1 MTLFQKERYAMY
13 NFTVPMALMDF
24 VPVIFF
30 GITAVI
36 LLRDLYN
43 KMFKG
48 AYALLAA
55 GAVNVFLAGFCKAAW
70 KLLYAANICDFV
82 ALEEMFMP
90 VNSLGLLFVGLSLI
104 GMLIWKRKS
113 AMLSVAPVAFTSS
126 MPFIMM
132 MVVGLGGLCAG
143 LSVLAAKIKKAPVML
158 LFILSFVCAMAM
170 GYMST
175 KDSTQAWVN
184 WVEQSLNTV
193 SQLCLMLGVIALHK
207 SGLKDWTWTP

>member
-1 MTLFQKERYAMY
+1 MY
-13 NFTVPMALMDF
+13 NFTIPMALMDY

-30 GITAVI
+30 GITAVL
-36 LLRDLYN
+36 LLRDLYD

-55 GAVNVFLAGFCKAAW
+55 GAVNVFMAGFCKATW
-70 KLLYAANICDFV
+70 KLLYAAGICDFV

-104 GMLIWKRKS
+104 GMIIWKRKS
-113 AMLSVAPVAFTSS
+113 AVLSVAPVAFTSS

-132 MVVGLGGLCAG
+132 MVVGLGGLCTG
-143 LSVLAAKIKKAPVML
+143 LSILSAKMKKAPVMI

-170 GYMST
+170 GYMSSQ
-175 KDSTQAWVN
+175 DSTQSWVN
-184 WVEQSLNTV
+184 WVEQSINTV
-193 SQLCLMLGVIALHK
+193 SQLCLMLGVIVLHK
-207 SGLKDWTWTP
+207 AGLKDWSWEEAAV

>member
-1 MTLFQKERYAMY
+1 MY

-30 GITAVI
+30 GITAVL

-55 GAVNVFLAGFCKAAW
+55 GAVNVFLAGFCKATW
-70 KLLYAANICDFV
+70 KLLYAANICNFV

-193 SQLCLMLGVIALHK
+193 SQLCLMLGVVMLHK
-207 SGLKDWTWTP
+207 AGLKDWMWEGTAV

>member
-1 MTLFQKERYAMY
+1 MY
-13 NFTVPMALMDF
+13 NFTVPMALMDY
-24 VPVIFF
+24 VPVAFF
-30 GITAVI
+30 AVTAVI

-55 GAVNVFLAGFCKAAW
+55 GSVNVFMAGFCKATW

-104 GMLIWKRKS
+104 GMLCWKRKG

-132 MVVGLGGLCAG
+132 MVVGLGGMCAG
-143 LSVLAAKIKKAPVML
+143 LSVLAAKMKKAPVMV

-170 GYMST
+170 GYMSSR
-175 KDSTQAWVN
+175 DSTQSWVN
-184 WVEQSLNTV
+184 WVEQSINTV

-207 SGLKDWTWTP
+207 AGMKAWTWEEAKV